1 MKIEEFKNDLQASLK
16 KFCSEKNW
24 SFDNA
29 KYRGMAF
36 ENWCF
41 DLLSD
46 RYPATDN
53 DPDECIIRGDDA
65 GIDIFFEC
73 KEMGEIYIL
82 QCKHPKI
89 RASDPI
95 DEGELKS
102 FFSNYEL
109 LSDRKYQNKR
119 QTNNPKLHELNAEF
133 PYWMKQGFLIHFV
146 FASTGTSNE
155 KTAALVEKFNRDNA
169 NSNVKF
175 EIWDIGTL
183 RDEFVAVKSIDEQYP
198 DDVTMTLA
206 DKHFMTP
213 EGELKNITF
222 ALRGSTLQDLA
233 HKYKETLFNWNIRRF
248 LGRKGEV
255 NSGLRETLEKEPELF
270 YYYNNGISA
279 LCDSFEF
286 EEITKKLTIKKLQ
299 IVNGA
304 QTLGALRYAD
314 TEKVRK
320 ALVVVKLTAIKHAA
334 REQGIAATLIK
345 TNNTQNTLRIPDF
358 RSNDKIQIWLENK
371 FKNTKPRGDLL
382 QIVYGRKRPYPRAS
396 SSQISLK
403 LQDLGKIRF
412 AWYHDPR
419 IPIAD
424 PAKLFQLPEENGLYA
439 DAFGVDGE
447 IVDIWSD
454 QQFRETLLAIHSYN
468 KIDSELKKIQ
478 SENEELKQ
486 LSRLKY
492 YGLKLF
498 KMYIKEILPVT
509 PNTKDEDLYLFGGKF
524 DAFFQRAKK
533 IIVRTLEQA
542 YREILKREE
551 GTAFSLPRDT
561 KVWEQVKR
569 KFEDNLALI
578 RDLEPSR

>member
-1 MKIEEFKNDLQASLK
+1 MKIEEFKDDLQAWLK
-16 KFCSEKNW
+16 KRCAEKKW
-24 SFDNA
+24 SFDNP
-29 KYRGMAF
+29 KHRGMAF
-36 ENWCF
+36 EDWCF
-41 DLLSD
+41 TLLSE
-46 RYPATDN
+46 RYPAADN
-53 DPDECIIRGDDA
+53 DPEECIIRGDDA

-73 KEMGEIYIL
+73 KEMGEIYIV
-82 QCKHPKI
+82 QCKYPKI

-95 DEGELKS
+95 GEEAVKA
-102 FFSNYEL
+102 FFSNYKL
-109 LSDRKYQNKR
+109 LSDRKYQSKR
-119 QTNNPKLHELNAEF
+119 QTLNPKLHELNAEF
-133 PYWMKQGFLIHFV
+133 PYWMKQRFLIHFV
-146 FASTGTSNE
+146 FASTETLTE
-155 KTAALVEKFNRDNA
+155 KVAALVDKYNRDNA
-169 NSNVKF
+169 SSNVKF
-175 EIWDIGTL
+175 EVWDINAL
-183 RDEFVAVKSIDEQYP
+183 RDEFVAVKSIEEQYP
-198 DDVTMTLA
+198 GDVTITLA
-206 DKHFMTP
+206 DKHFLIP
-213 EGELKNITF
+213 EGDLKNITF
-222 ALRGSTLQDLA
+222 AVRGTTLQDLA

-314 TEKVRK
+314 TEKVRN
-320 ALVVVKLTAIKHAA
+320 ALVVVKLTAIKHAT

-358 RSNDKIQIWLENK
+358 RSNDKIQIWLDNK
-371 FKNTKPRGDLL
+371 FKATKPRGELL
-382 QIVYGRKRPYPRAS
+382 QIAYGRKRPYPRSS
-396 SSQISLK
+396 SSQLSLK

-447 IVDIWSD
+447 IVDVWSD

-468 KIDSELKKIQ
+468 KIDSELKRVQ
-478 SENEELKQ
+478 SENEEFRQ
-486 LSRLKY
+486 ISRLKY

-498 KMYIKEILPVT
+498 KMYIEEILPLT
-509 PNTKDEDLYLFGGKF
+509 PGTTPDELYMFGAKF
-524 DAFFQRAKK
+524 DTFFGRAKK
-533 IIVRTLEQA
+533 IIIRTLEQA
-542 YREILKREE
+542 YREILKRNE

-561 KVWEQVKR
+561 KVWEQVKS

-578 RDLEPSR
+578 RDLEPSK